1 MNAHTHTDILIVGAG
16 MAGLMAAH
24 NLTQRHINVL
34 LVEKNSRV
42 GGRLATAKI
51 GGGLADTGAQFITV
65 RNPQFK
71 AYVDH
76 WLDHGL
82 VFEWAQ
88 GWSDGSLNTAPFDRH
103 PRYAVYGGMVALA
116 EHLAAGL
123 DIWLD
128 TQITLIALN
137 GDGWLAQ
144 DDRGHTLTASALLL
158 TPPVPLSLNML
169 NAGQVVL
176 SSQDRAALEVLT
188 YDPCL
193 VGLFSVDGR
202 VRLPEPGA
210 VQRPTAPISWIADN
224 RRKGLSPDKALI
236 TVHASAAYS
245 RRIWSR
251 PDWEALVALES
262 ALREFKDRSATVIDA
277 HLERWL
283 YSIPVHPYPNR
294 YLHSISLPSLVF
306 AGDSFGSP
314 RVEGAALSGLAAAKA
329 LVGALT
335 G

>member
-1 MNAHTHTDILIVGAG
+1 MDDHTHTDILIVGAG

-24 NLTQRHINVL
+24 SLVQQHINVL
-34 LVEKNSRV
+34 LVEKNARV
-42 GGRLATAKI
+42 GGRLATAKV
-51 GGGLADTGAQFITV
+51 GGGLADTGAQFFTV
-65 RNPQFK
+65 RNPHFRTF
-71 AYVDH
+71 VDH
-76 WLDHGL
+76 WLDEGL
-82 VFEWAQ
+82 AFEWAL
-88 GWSDGSLNTAPFDRH
+88 GWSDGSLSSAPFDRH
-103 PRYAVYGGMVALA
+103 PRYAVHGGMAALA
-116 EHLAAGL
+116 DHLAAGL
-123 DIWLD
+123 DICLD

-144 DDRGHTLTASALLL
+144 DHRGHTLTASALLL

-176 SSQDRAALEVLT
+176 SGKDRAALEALT

-193 VGLFSVDGR
+193 VGLFTVEGR

-210 VQRPTAPISWIADN
+210 IRRPNAPISWLADN
-224 RRKGLSPDKALI
+224 QRKGLSPDRTLI
-236 TVHASAAYS
+236 TVHASAAHS
-245 RRIWSR
+245 RKIWAR
-251 PDWEALVALES
+251 PDWEVLVALES
-262 ALREFKDRSATVIDA
+262 AVREFKDRSATVSDA
-277 HLERWL
+277 RLERWL
-283 YSIPVHPYPNR
+283 YSIPVRPYPNR
-294 YLHSISLPSLVF
+294 YLHSINLPSLVF